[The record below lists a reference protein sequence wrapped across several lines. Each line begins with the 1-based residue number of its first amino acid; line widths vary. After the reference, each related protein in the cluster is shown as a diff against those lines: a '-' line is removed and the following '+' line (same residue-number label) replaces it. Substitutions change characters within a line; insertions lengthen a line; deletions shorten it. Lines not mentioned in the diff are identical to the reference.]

1 MTGMDTFFVTMAILD
16 VIAIAG
22 MAFAGIRMMEKAREG
37 LTKIDPAL
45 REIKALS
52 ETGQALAA
60 HVKKDGLVMTHRVKT
75 LVEVVKRRVN
85 TTKQII
91 GDLKPRTAETVA
103 TVRETAAAVRETSAD
118 LANKARTVNDLAQR
132 LGRVR
137 SAAEAAVR
145 VGRDA

>member
-22 MAFAGIRMMEKAREG
+22 MALAGIRMMEKAREG
-37 LTKIDPAL
+37 LAKIDPAL
-45 REIKALS
+45 REVKALT

-60 HVKKDGLVMTHRVKT
+60 HAKKDGLIITQRVKT
-75 LVEVVKRRVN
+75 LVAVVKRRVN

-91 GDLKPRTAETVA
+91 GELRPRSAETAA
-103 TVRETAAAVRETSAD
+103 TVRETAAAVRASSAE

-137 SAAEAAVR
+137 TAAEAAIR
-145 VGRDA
+145 AGRDA